1 MMANADAAQ
10 TLGEVERLRERT
22 RYAIEWGWIPFLIF
36 GGAVLLSVPFALIDD
51 GSALGVYWLFA
62 GPAGVLATLYAVR
75 SLEVRT
81 GIFERN
87 EYLYAAVIAAMVAG
101 AIIVGWT
108 AEGIGSEVGHTFPIG
123 AGLLVIALIDRS
135 ALVALTGA
143 AIIALGAALLAAEPA
158 DAKAW
163 VALGEGAILIAAGVA
178 VRRSYR
184 AGEAS

>member
-1 MMANADAAQ
+1 MAEADAVR

-22 RYAIEWGWIPFLIF
+22 RYAVEWGWIPFLIF
-36 GGAVLLSVPFALIDD
+36 GGAVLLSVPFALVDD

-62 GPAGVLATLYAVR
+62 GPLGVLATLYAVR

-87 EYLYAAVIAAMVAG
+87 EYVYAFVIAAMVA
-101 AIIVGWT
+101 AAVAVGRT

-123 AGLLVIALIDRS
+123 IGLLVIAAIDRS

-143 AIIALGAALLAAEPA
+143 AILALGAALLIAEPA
-158 DAKAW
+158 SAQAW
-163 VALGEGAILIAAGVA
+163 VALGEGLILVAAGLA
-178 VRRSYR
+178 VRRSYL
-184 AGEAS
+184 AGSES

>member
-1 MMANADAAQ
+1 MAEADAVR
-10 TLGEVERLRERT
+10 TLGEVEKLRERT
-22 RYAIEWGWIPFLIF
+22 RDAVEWGWIPFLIF
-36 GGAVLLSVPFALIDD
+36 GGVVLLSVPFALIDD

-62 GPAGVLATLYAVR
+62 GPVGVLATLYAVR

-87 EYLYAAVIAAMVAG
+87 EYAYALVIAAMVA
-101 AIIVGWT
+101 AAVVIGWT

-123 AGLLVIALIDRS
+123 AGLLVIAAIDRS
-135 ALVALTGA
+135 ALVALTGT
-143 AIIALGAALLAAEPA
+143 AILALGAALLIAEPA

-163 VALGEGAILIAAGVA
+163 VALGEGAILIAAGLA

-184 AGEAS
+184 AGTAS